1 MMRDNE
7 ERLWQLTVS
16 IAAAMAGNPAGLVAE
31 DAKTAVYFAGHVF
44 TEYMD
49 ATRQKQP
56 KFNKDEIEKLLRHQ
70 K

>member
-31 DAKTAVYFAGHVF
+31 DAKTAVCFAGHVF

-49 ATRQKQP
+49 ATRQKP
-56 KFNKDEIEKLLRHQ
+56 VKIKPDEIEKLRRAF

>member
-1 MMRDNE
+1 MSE

-16 IAAAMAGNPAGLVAE
+16 IAAAMAGNPAGVVVE

-49 ATRQKQP
+49 ATRQKPLKISQ
-56 KFNKDEIEKLLRHQ
+56 DEIEKLREAF

>member
-16 IAAAMAGNPAGLVAE
+16 IAAAMAGNPAGVVVE
-31 DAKTAVYFAGHVF
+31 DAKAAVNFARHVYG
-44 TEYMD
+44 EYMD
-49 ATRQKQP
+49 AMRPKQQQISTEEL
-56 KFNKDEIEKLLRHQ
+56 KKLLRDQ

>member
-31 DAKTAVYFAGHVF
+31 DARTAVYFAGHVF

-49 ATRQKQP
+49 ATRPKQRQISTEELKKLMRDQK
-56 KFNKDEIEKLLRHQ
+56 
-70 K
+70 